1 MKGNLVISCL
11 FLVISHHY
19 IGQNASLNNPIV
31 EWDSI
36 RGTWL
41 IESVKALSEHKAV
54 PDRTFSEDLTPFEL
68 ATLVPIPVRNQV
80 QENALALRSPNP
92 YEQLLISLV
101 KPIS

>member
-68 ATLVPIPVRNQV
+68 TDTKHQQKRLFH
-80 QENALALRSPNP
+80 
-92 YEQLLISLV
+92 
-101 KPIS
+101 